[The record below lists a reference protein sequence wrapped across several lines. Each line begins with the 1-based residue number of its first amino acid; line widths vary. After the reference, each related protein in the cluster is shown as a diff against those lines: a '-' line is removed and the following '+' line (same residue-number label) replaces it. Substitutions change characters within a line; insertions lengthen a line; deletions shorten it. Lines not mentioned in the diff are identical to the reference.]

1 MTKTV
6 TAAIVGT
13 LVRDGRLALDQDGL
27 FEGWNGDERGSITVA
42 DLMAMSSG
50 LAFNEDYGDVTDVT
64 RMLYLESD
72 MAGFAADKPLAGRRG
87 ETFSYS
93 SGTSVMLSRIWQ
105 DTFAGQEEALAWPR
119 AALFSPLGMTS
130 AVLETDATGTFVGS
144 SYLYATGRDW
154 ARFGE
159 LLRNDGVWNGE
170 QVLPEGFVAW
180 MREAAP
186 ASGGLYGR
194 GQLWLSGPGDDDSG
208 FGLPA
213 DTFWLRGHDGQTLT
227 VIPSRRLVVVRLGL
241 TPSRLGYRPQTMVA
255 ALARHFA
262 GAPQ

>member
-1 MTKTV
+1 
-6 TAAIVGT
+6 
-13 LVRDGRLALDQDGL
+13 
-27 FEGWNGDERGSITVA
+27 
-42 DLMAMSSG
+42 
-50 LAFNEDYGDVTDVT
+50 
-64 RMLYLESD
+64 
-72 MAGFAADKPLAGRRG
+72 
-87 ETFSYS
+87 
-93 SGTSVMLSRIWQ
+93 
-105 DTFAGQEEALAWPR
+105 
-119 AALFSPLGMTS
+119 
-130 AVLETDATGTFVGS
+130 
-144 SYLYATGRDW
+144 
-154 ARFGE
+154 
-159 LLRNDGVWNGE
+159 
-170 QVLPEGFVAW
+170 